1 MKDED
6 IQVFINS
13 ARRYFHSIDASSPLI
28 VEPPFVKQNV
38 QPFLEYTGI
47 IRISGKAKGV
57 VCFTANSS
65 LLRQILAE
73 LHDEPQDESAIQDLV
88 GEIANTLSGNAREQ
102 FGKDFLITV
111 PVILKGQQPD
121 FRFPRHSRNYVVPL
135 NWRSQSAYLLV
146 CLE

>member
-111 PVILKGQQPD
+111 PVILKGQQLD
-121 FRFPRHSRNYVVPL
+121 FRFPTHSRNYVVPL
-135 NWRSQSAYLLV
+135 NWRDQSAYLLV